1 MYSCIPSPLPLI
13 LASASPRRRDL
24 MSHFGLPFEIVPSHG
39 PENALG
45 GGREQVAKIA
55 HDKCSEV
62 AALYPDRLVLAADTL
77 VCVDDQILGKPKDA
91 RDAAVMLRK
100 LSGRW
105 HDVYTGVCL
114 RGPNGLVDTRV
125 EVTRV
130 EFIPLSQVMIDR
142 YVATGEPMDK
152 AGAYAI
158 QGISGIFISRIE
170 GSPSNVI
177 GLPLAL
183 VGEMLQNAGIT
194 LPLAS
199 RPCQTNDTETDV

>member
-1 MYSCIPSPLPLI
+1 LLPSIPSPLPLI
-13 LASASPRRRDL
+13 LASASPRRREL
-24 MSHFGLPFEIVPSHG
+24 LSFFGLPFEIVPSQG
-39 PENALG
+39 PEDALG
-45 GGREQVAKIA
+45 AGREQVAKIA
-55 HDKCSEV
+55 RDKCGEV

-91 RDAAVMLRK
+91 LDAAAMLRL

-114 RGPNGLVDTRV
+114 RGPGGLYDTRV
-125 EVTRV
+125 EATRV
-130 EFIPLSQVMIDR
+130 EFVPLSGEIIDR

-158 QGISGIFISRIE
+158 QGISGIFISRID

-177 GLPLAL
+177 GLPLSL
-183 VGEMLQNAGIT
+183 VGEMLRDAGIA
-194 LPLAS
+194 LPLAQNA
-199 RPCQTNDTETDV
+199 PQINDTETDV